1 MKFIL
6 LNVIH
11 IIEQDELFL
20 SNKWN
25 ITLTMIISKLLDK
38 WSGKVR
44 FETSSSLIPLKRSCF
59 FRSFVAGG
67 LTVIPVSLANP
78 SGIICLK
85 RIKGKLFDFFK
96 HSF

>member
-1 MKFIL
+1 ML
-6 LNVIH
+6 L
-11 IIEQDELFL
+11 QDELFF

-44 FETSSSLIPLKRSCF
+44 FVTSSSLIPLKRSCF
-59 FRSFVAGG
+59 FRSFVAVG
-67 LTVIPVSLANP
+67 LTVIPVSLAKP

-85 RIKGKLFDFFK
+85 KNKIELLFGFVIVFRN
-96 HSF
+96 HNNNNYY